1 MSQGE
6 RGPHSSGHE
15 KDKAG
20 HDRRGEWGGRR
31 MFSQATQVT
40 GSPALLAV
48 DGALQTLLPES
59 LGETGAKASLH
70 LPAMAFLAS
79 LTVLQTPAPTTL
91 GVSCIFDTPTAIL
104 GGLQGSPST
113 FLTLAS
119 PSPVLLTPHHL
130 CQTLTLPWYPCSQG
144 AEFALRL

>member
-48 DGALQTLLPES
+48 NGALQTLLPES

-70 LPAMAFLAS
+70 LPHLPHS
-79 LTVLQTPAPTTL
+79 APDPSAHNTW
-91 GVSCIFDTPTAIL
+91 GVMYF
-104 GGLQGSPST
+104 
-113 FLTLAS
+113 
-119 PSPVLLTPHHL
+119 
-130 CQTLTLPWYPCSQG
+130 
-144 AEFALRL
+144 

>member
-1 MSQGE
+1 MCLKGKGDPTAQGTRKTKLVMTAGESGVGGGCSPKPFRSQE
-6 RGPHSSGHE
+6 
-15 KDKAG
+15 
-20 HDRRGEWGGRR
+20 
-31 MFSQATQVT
+31 
-40 GSPALLAV
+40 ALLSWLWMGPSRHFCQRV
-48 DGALQTLLPES
+48 SEKQELKHHCTCL
-59 LGETGAKASLH
+59 T
-70 LPAMAFLAS
+70 S

-104 GGLQGSPST
+104 GGLQVSPST

-144 AEFALRL
+144 AEFALHL